1 MEGEHG
7 NEMFKRERRRG
18 EEKEDRRGNVEE
30 IIEGRRVSKEAEGRG
45 EGNKG
50 QGRRGEE

>member
-1 MEGEHG
+1 MEGEYR
-7 NEMFKRERRRG
+7 NEMLKREGRRRK
-18 EEKEDRRGNVEE
+18 EKEDRRGNVEE

-50 QGRRGEE
+50 QGRRGEG